1 MLNLF
6 LKNLN
11 SILPSFIYTI
21 PVLASTSSLFNSHK
35 LNTKKINHKQ
45 LFNDLINYTSE
56 LTMTLFSLQ
65 KVNYLGLHAAS
76 AAR

>member
-6 LKNLN
+6 LKNLHTIFPIFLNTVTNANTN
-11 SILPSFIYTI
+11 SI
-21 PVLASTSSLFNSHK
+21 FNSYK

-45 LFNDLINYTSE
+45 LFNDLFSYTSN
-56 LTMTLFSLQ
+56 LSTNLLSLQ
-65 KVNYLGLHAAS
+65 KINYIGLHLAS